1 MKDLTLRHWRSF
13 EAAAAFGSFSRAAEA
28 LEVTQPAI
36 SMQIKQLED
45 AVGLALF
52 DKQARPMALTPAGQ
66 VMLRHARAILAEV
79 RMAEDAV
86 LSLAAGLQGVLH
98 LGVVAPA
105 HYFVPAL
112 LQAFHRRH
120 PQLKVQVAV
129 DKRDHLLTQLAEV
142 RLDLAITGYPPAEA
156 EVQADVFARHPHC
169 IIAPPE
175 HPLAASRD
183 IPWSQLRGETF
194 VMREVGSATRAF
206 LEHLLQMQRMQ
217 VRADIELQGPEAV
230 KAAVMAG
237 MGISFA
243 SAHTF
248 QSELAA
254 GRLVVLDVQ
263 GMPKQLDWCVLSRR
277 DTPLTATQQQLREH
291 ILQQGAQAAACDPG

>member
-156 EVQADVFARHPHC
+156 EVEAVTFAHHPHVLVV
-169 IIAPPE
+169 AAG
-175 HPLAASRD
+175 HRLAASD
-183 IPWSQLRGETF
+183 SLTWNDLAHEPMVLRE
-194 VMREVGSATRAF
+194 RGSATRQF
-206 LEHLLQMQRMQ
+206 MEHLLESRRLRPP
-217 VRADIELQGPEAV
+217 VAAELPGNETV
-230 KAAVMAG
+230 KQAVMTGLGFSLMSAHALQVELEAG
-237 MGISFA
+237 M
-243 SAHTF
+243 
-248 QSELAA
+248 LA
-254 GRLVVLDVQ
+254 VLPLPE
-263 GMPKQLDWCVLSRR
+263 MPKRLDWCVLHRR
-277 DTPLTATQQQLREH
+277 DRPLS
-291 ILQQGAQAAACDPG
+291 GAAASLRDFLIEQGPVLAACRVA